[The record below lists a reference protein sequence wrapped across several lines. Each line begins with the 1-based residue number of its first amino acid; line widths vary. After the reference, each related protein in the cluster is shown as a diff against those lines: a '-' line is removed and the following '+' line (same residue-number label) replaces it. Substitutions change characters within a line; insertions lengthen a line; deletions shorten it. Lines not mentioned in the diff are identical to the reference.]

1 MADDRP
7 PESAAPNAA
16 RVREH
21 LFINY
26 ATENGALAEWLTLK
40 LTALGY
46 RVWCDKIK
54 LLGGES
60 YPQDID
66 LAIQEQTF
74 RFIALLSRDSL
85 RKPNPLKER
94 TAALNVAR
102 ERKQPDFVIP
112 LNLDGLAPTELGWQ
126 MSDVTFIP
134 FAKWDTGLALL
145 LKKLE
150 SIGAPRPL
158 MDSGASIAASAAA
171 PPGVLVETPDTLTS
185 NVYRFERIPEV
196 LRHFRLTRALA
207 PGARVQLFRDTGC
220 WTIGSTDILAF
231 SLSNTFLLDHQPQV
245 VEEVKWREVDTIA
258 GLRIAHVLPKI
269 LSRALEARCLQRG
282 LVFDAATRA
291 LYFPSNSLPK
301 DRLPFVDKLGRGR
314 AVRVAGFQ
322 HKQGE
327 RFRYHLAPRFR
338 VIDWS
343 GMGYAAIITVG
354 LRVTD
359 AFGHSLADRSRF
371 SRQRQVR
378 TSWRNHQLRSRT
390 LAIRQFLEPKEGA
403 AAETFEFDDRIVLAA
418 DPISW
423 VVPLSIDEALL
434 SEATVRSKRPED
446 DELEEVHA

>member
-7 PESAAPNAA
+7 PGAPAPNVA

-40 LTALGY
+40 LTLLGY
-46 RVWCDKIK
+46 RVWCDKIR

-85 RKPNPLKER
+85 KKPNPLKER

-102 ERKQPDFVIP
+102 ERKLPDFVIP

-134 FAKWDTGLALL
+134 FAKWDTGLTLL
-145 LKKLE
+145 LKKLD
-150 SIGAPRPL
+150 SIDAPRPL
-158 MDSGASIAASAAA
+158 KDRGASIAASAAA
-171 PPGVLVETPDTLTS
+171 PPRVLVETQETLAS
-185 NVYRFERIPEV
+185 NVYHFERIPGV
-196 LRHFRLTRALA
+196 VRHFRLSRPLGPRAKA
-207 PGARVQLFRDTGC
+207 QLFRDTGC
-220 WTIGSTDILAF
+220 WTIGSTDLLAF
-231 SLSNTFLLDHQPQV
+231 SLPNGFLLEHQPQV
-245 VEEVKWREVDTIA
+245 IAEFNWRELESVA
-258 GLRIAHVLPKI
+258 GLPTGHVLPKI

-282 LVFDAATRA
+282 LVFDPATHT
-291 LYFPSNSLPK
+291 LYFPNNCLPK
-301 DRLPFVDKLGRGR
+301 DRLPFIDKLGRGT

-338 VIDWS
+338 VIDW
-343 GMGYAAIITVG
+343 GGTGYAAIITVG

-359 AFGHSLADRSRF
+359 ALGHALADRSRF
-371 SRQRQVR
+371 ARQRQVR

-390 LAIRQFLEPKEGA
+390 LAIRQFLEPRPGA
-403 AAETFEFDDRIVLAA
+403 APGTFEFDDQIVLAS

-423 VVPLSIDEALL
+423 VVPVGIDETLL
-434 SEATVRSKRPED
+434 SEATARSKKSED
-446 DELEEVHA
+446 DELEEVQA